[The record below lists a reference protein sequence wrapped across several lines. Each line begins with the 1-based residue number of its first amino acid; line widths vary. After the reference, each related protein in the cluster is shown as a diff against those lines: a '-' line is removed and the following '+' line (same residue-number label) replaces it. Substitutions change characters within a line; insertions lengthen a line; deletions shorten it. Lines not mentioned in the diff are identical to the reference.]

1 MGIEI
6 IMHRTAV
13 LAEELFK
20 NSSEDTDKRKYITII
35 KKFNGGEQRVEGG
48 KEPYSIIKEE
58 H

>member
-13 LAEELFK
+13 LAEKMFK

-35 KKFNGGEQRVEGG
+35 NKFNGGEHRVEEG